1 MAYIRRGLYPR
12 GLITEIGKA
21 FQIKLQKCGTKRDW
35 KGALIPCFPLLFHQ
49 NPAFRTSVIAV
60 PNIFFF
66 PNPTSF
72 CPNFGESCFTSSSQI
87 PYPAPYFGQIP
98 RIAFQN
104 QNKYVLHLLLLNLNG
119 QNVIINRIRFNAFG
133 GGL

>member
-1 MAYIRRGLYPR
+1 M
-12 GLITEIGKA
+12 
-21 FQIKLQKCGTKRDW
+21 
-35 KGALIPCFPLLFHQ
+35 
-49 NPAFRTSVIAV
+49 
-60 PNIFFF
+60 FFF

-98 RIAFQN
+98 RIAFQT

-119 QNVIINRIRFNAFG
+119 QNVVINRIRFNAFG
-133 GGL
+133 GGLQWDVDFCLQVGGPITRGFIRGGRAVYGTLLGPTKTQPYKLYRCNLDPITYLHLGVRNHE